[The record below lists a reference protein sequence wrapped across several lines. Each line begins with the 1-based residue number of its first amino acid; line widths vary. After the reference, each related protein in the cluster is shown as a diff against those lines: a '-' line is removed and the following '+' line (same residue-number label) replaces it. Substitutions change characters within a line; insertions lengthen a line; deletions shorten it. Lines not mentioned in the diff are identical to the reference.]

1 MEVET
6 LKTEDKT
13 PYPHYLSKPEKSEM
27 PRHMI
32 AVDTEAHIEETEDGE
47 IHTLRLGHAVEIRN
61 NNGRWNETHYA
72 FKTLDEF
79 YAILD
84 RHLNDKHKVRVV
96 AHNMAYDYGILALD
110 DYISSRKLTIQLF
123 VLQPFIIKARNQKK
137 GTLEIISSTNWFK
150 LTLKETG
157 KAFGIE
163 KGEAPNF
170 KNVSDDVLASYC
182 KQDALVLAR
191 IMEGYIDFLKAN
203 DLGNF
208 APTIAGQALSAF
220 THKYMDEKT
229 ILLHRYK
236 EITDMELASYK
247 GGRCEVFQM
256 GQLSNVFKVDVN
268 SMYPFVMSDRSYPVK
283 TISKKPVK
291 LSLDSLNDIVHDE
304 SRFVIANVKL
314 KLKEPAIAVKRDKLI
329 FPIGD
334 INECLCGPELKYI
347 LDNPDYGRIVSVTKA
362 CVYTAQPIFKDY
374 VDFFY
379 SIKRAKESD
388 ASVLMA
394 KLFLNSLYGKWGQR
408 EHEDIEVEGPELQYM
423 ADSMRALGI
432 NSMFG
437 KVGGIKRNFILVGSD
452 LYTLP
457 KADKD
462 ALARNSFPALASSV
476 TAHARVYLDTLISCA
491 GRENVFYTDT
501 DSLFTNEAGY
511 SALLSAGFIHD
522 SRLGALKLEAVGDVE
537 IKGVKNYIFTN
548 YGFDA
553 IFDVSQMKLKGVKKN
568 AIEISPGV
576 FEQMQFRTKKTRYS
590 RGDKPGT
597 IHLERVEKSIK
608 GDYTKGIV
616 NDSGR
621 VSPLTL
627 SET

>member
-1 MEVET
+1 MPGEILRT
-6 LKTEDKT
+6 DDRTT
-13 PYPHYLSKPEKSEM
+13 YPHFLNKPQKTEM
-27 PRHMI
+27 PRFLI
-32 AVDTEAHIEETEDGE
+32 AVDTEAHIEETADGE
-47 IHTLRLGHAVEIRN
+47 IHTLRLGHAVEVN
-61 NNGRWNETHYA
+61 YA
-72 FKTLDEF
+72 RGKWTENHHAFRTLDEF

-84 RHLNDKHKVRVV
+84 KHIKDKQKVRVV

-110 DYISSRKLTIQLF
+110 DYISSRKLTIQAF
-123 VLQPFIIKARNQKK
+123 VLQPFIIKARNQNK

-150 LTLKETG
+150 LSLKETG

-163 KGEAPNF
+163 KDEVPNF

-191 IMEGYIDFLKAN
+191 IMEGYIDFLRSN

-208 APTIAGQALSAF
+208 ALTIAGQALSAF

-236 EITDMELASYK
+236 EVTNMELASYK

-256 GQLSNVFKVDVN
+256 GKLSNVFKLDVN
-268 SMYPFVMSDRSYPVK
+268 SMYPFVMSEHSYPVK

-291 LSLDSLNDIVHDE
+291 LSLDSINDIVHDE

-314 KLKEPAIAVKRDKLI
+314 RMKEPAIAVRRDKLI
-329 FPIGD
+329 FPVGD

-347 LDNPDYGRIVSVTKA
+347 LDNPEFGTITSVTKA
-362 CVYTAQPIFKDY
+362 CVYTAQPVFKGY

-379 SIKRAKESD
+379 AIKKAKESP

-408 EHEDIEVEGPELQYM
+408 EHEDIEVAGPELQYM
-423 ADSMRALGI
+423 VESMRALGI

-437 KVGGIKRNFILVGSD
+437 KVGGTKQNFILVGAD
-452 LYTLP
+452 LYSLP

-462 ALARNSFPALASSV
+462 ALARNSFPALASAV

-491 GRENVFYTDT
+491 GRDNVFYTDT

-511 SALLSAGFIHD
+511 SALLKSGFIHD
-522 SRLGALKLEAVGDVE
+522 SRLGALKLEAVGDTE
-537 IKGVKNYIFTN
+537 IKGPKNYIFTN
-548 YGFDA
+548 YGFDS

-576 FEQMQFRTKKTRYS
+576 YEQMQFRTKKTRYS

-608 GDYTKGIV
+608 GDYTKGIIDD
-616 NDSGR
+616 NGR

-627 SET
+627 SEI